1 MTRLTPRDI
10 AGAAH
15 ALGCEVAQIMAVV
28 EVETGGKSGF
38 LDDGRPRL
46 LYEPHIFFRRTN
58 GRYGERAPISAK
70 AWGTFPYGTLSEQW
84 RRFLLAAELDR
95 QAAIESCSWGLF
107 QILGQNWQALGYG
120 SAEAFFDAMHEGEA
134 AHLDSFLRFVRA
146 NNLTDALRAGNREA
160 NSWRE
165 FARRYNGPG
174 YASHNYHGRLAAAYA
189 KHADESDSDA
199 RYRALLSRGD
209 AILPTFTE

>member
-1 MTRLTPRDI
+1 MMRLTPRDI

-15 ALGCEVAQIMAVV
+15 DLGCEVAQVMAVV

-46 LYEPHIFFRRTN
+46 LFEPHVFFRRTN
-58 GRYGERAPISAK
+58 GRYGERAPISSK

-84 RRFLLAAELDR
+84 RRFLLAVELDQ

-107 QILGQNWQALGYG
+107 QILGQNWQALGYD
-120 SAEAFFDAMHEGEA
+120 SPEAFFDAMHEGEA
-134 AHLDSFLRFVRA
+134 AHLDAFLRFIRA
-146 NNLTDALRAGNREA
+146 NNLSAPLRAGGGDPE
-160 NSWRE
+160 SWRE
-165 FARRYNGPG
+165 FARRYNGPA
-174 YASHNYHGRLAAAYA
+174 YASHNYHGRLAAAYT

-199 RYRALLSRGD
+199 RYHALLERGD
-209 AILPTFTE
+209 AILPTFKE